1 MARGINKVILVG
13 TVGKDP
19 EVRYFQSGDAYCTL
33 SLATSES
40 WKDKNTGEKK
50 EKTEWHRVKFTR
62 RLAEVVGEYV
72 KKGQQIYVEGS
83 LETSKY
89 TDKQGIERYS
99 TDIVGDELQLLGGP
113 GEGGGE
119 AREGGAP
126 RQGGYAPRA
135 NTGTGT
141 PAPRAAAPA
150 QRAQP
155 ARAAAPPSNDFDD
168 EIPF

>member
-33 SLATSES
+33 SVATTDQ
-40 WKDKNTGEKK
+40 WKDKAGEKQ

-62 RLAEVVGEYV
+62 RLAEIVGEYV
-72 KKGQQIYVEGS
+72 RKGQQIYVEGR

-99 TDIVGDELQLLGGP
+99 TDIVANDMQMLGGKKEGGGDRGGSR
-113 GEGGGE
+113 GEGGWS
-119 AREGGAP
+119 GG
-126 RQGGYAPRA
+126 GGDNFSTPKPASR
-135 NTGTGT
+135 
-141 PAPRAAAPA
+141 PAPAAVTASPD
-150 QRAQP
+150 
-155 ARAAAPPSNDFDD
+155 NDPFGDD
-168 EIPF
+168 VPF